1 MYHTIDTLAHALR
14 GWPRDSPILVRLP
27 DGTLGRVS
35 MVEVSR
41 VDADARE
48 AARGKQAV
56 VLVVE

>member
-1 MYHTIDTLAHALR
+1 
-14 GWPRDSPILVRLP
+14 LVRLP